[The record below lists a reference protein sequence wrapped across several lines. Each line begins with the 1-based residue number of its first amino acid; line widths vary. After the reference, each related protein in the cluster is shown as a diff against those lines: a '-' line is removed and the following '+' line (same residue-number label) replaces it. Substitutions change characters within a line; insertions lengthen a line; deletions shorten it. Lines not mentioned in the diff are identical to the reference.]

1 MEQYMLWIWLGV
13 FVAAVILEAV
23 TQDFVSIW
31 FSIGALVCL
40 CICNTIPYW
49 GEFIIFSVISLITLI
64 LTRPLVK
71 KMMDRNVRYTNV
83 DEVIGM
89 RVKVI
94 KEISKYDAGEIKI
107 NGIIYTAILLENSEE
122 TIEVDSIVEIVAFKG
137 NKVSVRKIDEESN
150 IVEL

>member
-1 MEQYMLWIWLGV
+1 MEQYMLWIWLAV

-31 FSIGALVCL
+31 FSVGALVCL

-49 GEFIIFSVISLITLI
+49 AEFIVFTVISSITLV

-71 KMMDRNVRYTNV
+71 KIMDRNIRYTNV
-83 DEVIGM
+83 DELIGK

-94 KEISKYDAGEIKI
+94 KDISKYESGEVKI
-107 NGIIYTAILLENSEE
+107 NGIIYTAILLEESDKEIKE
-122 TIEVDSIVEIVAFKG
+122 DSIVEIVAFKG
-137 NKVSVRKIDEESN
+137 NKVSVR
-150 IVEL
+150 ELDQVSDTISL

>member
-13 FVAAVILEAV
+13 FVAAVVLEAM

-31 FSIGALVCL
+31 FSVGALVCL

-49 GEFIIFSVISLITLI
+49 AEFIVFSIISLITLI

-71 KMMDRNVRYTNV
+71 KLMDRNERYTNV
-83 DEVIGM
+83 DEMIGK

-94 KEISKYDAGEIKI
+94 KEISKYENGEVKI
-107 NGIIYTAILLENSEE
+107 NGIIYTATLLEESDI
-122 TIEVDSIVEIVAFKG
+122 TIKVDSVVEIVAIKG
-137 NKVSVRKIDEESN
+137 NKVSVR
-150 IVEL
+150 ELEQKSDTINL

>member
-13 FVAAVILEAV
+13 FVSAVILEAV

-31 FSIGALVCL
+31 FSVGALVCL

-49 GEFIIFSVISLITLI
+49 VEIIIFSVISLITLI

-71 KMMDRNVRYTNV
+71 KLMDRNVRYTNV
-83 DEVIGM
+83 DEVIGK

-94 KEISKYDAGEIKI
+94 KEISKYDAGEVKI
-107 NGIIYTAILLENSEE
+107 NGIIYTAILLEDIEE
-122 TIEVDSIVEIVAFKG
+122 TIKVDSIVEIVAFKG
-137 NKVSVRKIDEESN
+137 NKVSVRELNQESD
-150 IVEL
+150 IIQL

>member
-13 FVAAVILEAV
+13 FVSAVVLEAM

-31 FSIGALVCL
+31 FSVGALVCL

-49 GEFIIFSVISLITLI
+49 AEIIVLSVISLITLI

-83 DEVIGM
+83 DELIGK

-94 KEISKYDAGEIKI
+94 KEISKYEPGEVKI
-107 NGIIYTAILLENSEE
+107 NGIIYTAILLEEDDN
-122 TIEVDSIVEIVAFKG
+122 TIKEDTIVEIVAIKG
-137 NKVSVRKIDEESN
+137 NKVSVRELDHKTD
-150 IVEL
+150 IVNL

>member
-1 MEQYMLWIWLGV
+1 M
-13 FVAAVILEAV
+13 

-49 GEFIIFSVISLITLI
+49 AEIIVFSVISLITLI

-71 KMMDRNVRYTNV
+71 KIMDRNVRYTNV
-83 DEVIGM
+83 DELIGK

-94 KEISKYDAGEIKI
+94 KEISKYESGEVKI
-107 NGIIYTAILLENSEE
+107 NGIIYTAILLEECDK
-122 TIEVDSIVEIVAFKG
+122 TIKEDTIVEIVAIKG
-137 NKVSVRKIDEESN
+137 NKVSVR
-150 IVEL
+150 ELEYNTDIINL